1 MKARKLALLLGFGLC
16 FSASTLFAE
25 MYKENVVASFYAD
38 KFNGRRTA
46 SGEIFDTNGY
56 TAAHKTLPFGTV
68 LKVTNL
74 DNGKSVKV
82 RINDRGPFV
91 QGREIDVSKAA
102 ALELDMVSNGTAKVS
117 LEIVDGTEGPVASKT
132 SSSKSSSASSKSSS
146 SSSSKSSSSS
156 NTSSSS
162 SKTTASQASS
172 APAPVSSN
180 YDDEDEEEDEDVYYT
195 SYDDEDVDDDDY
207 STADSGS
214 SGSGNTGFSFGGAS
228 PFSSGLS
235 SSGSSSYYDE
245 DEEEEEE
252 EEDDEPLP
260 PPPPPK
266 KETVSKKEPA
276 PKAESAGAVKKE
288 TKTVTTTTT
297 TTTTVVEEEPSAKR
311 WDIQLGAYT
320 NEGNAKVMAHRLLQ
334 AGFDNV
340 AYQKVGSIIRVV
352 LRDID
357 EADLDKFQSKLDET
371 GFSSYI
377 VRERKNII
385 KKD

>member
-1 MKARKLALLLGFGLC
+1 MKGRRLAIVFGLC
-16 FSASTLFAE
+16 FTASTLFAE

-82 RINDRGPFV
+82 RVNDRGPFV

-102 ALELDMVSNGTAKVS
+102 AMELDMVGTGTAKVS
-117 LEIVDGTEGPVASKT
+117 LEIVDEEEGPAPRTASTGKKAT
-132 SSSKSSSASSKSSS
+132 VQKVEEEEEEDPYSSYD
-146 SSSSKSSSSS
+146 
-156 NTSSSS
+156 NEEEEDEDDYFTSSSS
-162 SKTTASQASS
+162 SDNIGFSFPTSPVLSS
-172 APAPVSSN
+172 SEDEYSSSPVSSSP
-180 YDDEDEEEDEDVYYT
+180 V
-195 SYDDEDVDDDDY
+195 S
-207 STADSGS
+207 ST
-214 SGSGNTGFSFGGAS
+214 TT
-228 PFSSGLS
+228 
-235 SSGSSSYYDE
+235 SYYD

-252 EEDDEPLP
+252 EDELP
-260 PPPPPK
+260 PPPPKP
-266 KETVSKKEPA
+266 
-276 PKAESAGAVKKE
+276 VKKE
-288 TKTVTTTTT
+288 KKTVTTTTTT
-297 TTTTVVEEEPSAKR
+297 TTTTVVEEHSAKR
-311 WDIQLGAYT
+311 WDIQLGAYAS
-320 NEGNAKVMAHRLLQ
+320 EGNAKVMAHRLLQ

-340 AYQKVGSIIRVV
+340 AYQKVGNIIRVV

-357 EADLDKFQSKLDET
+357 EADLDKFQTKLDES

>member
-102 ALELDMVSNGTAKVS
+102 ALELDMISNGTAKVS
-117 LEIVDGTEGPVASKT
+117 LEIVDGSEGPVASKT
-132 SSSKSSSASSKSSS
+132 ASSKSSS
-146 SSSSKSSSSS
+146 TKSSSS
-156 NTSSSS
+156 TSSSAS
-162 SKTTASQASS
+162 SGKTAASQP
-172 APAPVSSN
+172 APAPAS
-180 YDDEDEEEDEDVYYT
+180 YDDEEDEDEDVYYT
-195 SYDDEDVDDDDY
+195 SYDDEEEEDDDY
-207 STADSGS
+207 ATASSGS
-214 SGSGNTGFSFGGAS
+214 SAGSGSSGFSFGGAS
-228 PFSSGLS
+228 PFSSGMS
-235 SSGSSSYYDE
+235 SSDSSSYYADDDE
-245 DEEEEEE
+245 YADEEE
-252 EEDDEPLP
+252 EEDDDEPL

-266 KETVSKKEPA
+266 KETVSKKESA
-276 PKAESAGAVKKE
+276 SKTESAGGVKKE

-297 TTTTVVEEEPSAKR
+297 TTTTVVEETSAKR

-340 AYQKVGSIIRVV
+340 AYQKVGNIIRVV

-371 GFSSYI
+371 GFASYI

>member
-74 DNGKSVKV
+74 DNGKAVKV

-102 ALELDMVSNGTAKVS
+102 AIELDMVGNGTAKVS

-132 SSSKSSSASSKSSS
+132 SSAKSSSTKSSSSSASSG
-146 SSSSKSSSSS
+146 
-156 NTSSSS
+156 
-162 SKTTASQASS
+162 KTAASQP
-172 APAPVSSN
+172 APAPVSAS
-180 YDDEDEEEDEDVYYT
+180 YDDEEEEEEDDDVYYT
-195 SYDDEDVDDDDY
+195 SYDDEEEDEDGDY
-207 STADSGS
+207 STASSGS
-214 SGSGNTGFSFGGAS
+214 SGSENTGFSFGGAS

-235 SSGSSSYYDE
+235 SSDSSSYYADDE
-245 DEEEEEE
+245 YADEEEEE

-297 TTTTVVEEEPSAKR
+297 TTTTVVEETSAKR

-340 AYQKVGSIIRVV
+340 AYQKVGNIIRVV

-371 GFSSYI
+371 GFGSYI

>member
-38 KFNGRRTA
+38 KFNGRKTA

-102 ALELDMVSNGTAKVS
+102 ALELDMISNGTAKVS
-117 LEIVDGTEGPVASKT
+117 LEIVDGSEGPVASKT
-132 SSSKSSSASSKSSS
+132 ASSKSSS
-146 SSSSKSSSSS
+146 TKSSSS
-156 NTSSSS
+156 TSSSAS
-162 SKTTASQASS
+162 SGKTAASQP
-172 APAPVSSN
+172 APAPAS
-180 YDDEDEEEDEDVYYT
+180 YDDEEDEDEDVYYT
-195 SYDDEDVDDDDY
+195 SYDDEEEEDDDY
-207 STADSGS
+207 ATASSGSS
-214 SGSGNTGFSFGGAS
+214 SGSGSSGFSFGGSS
-228 PFSSGLS
+228 PFSGGLS
-235 SSGSSSYYDE
+235 SSDSSSYYADDDE
-245 DEEEEEE
+245 YADEEEE

-260 PPPPPK
+260 PPPQPK

-276 PKAESAGAVKKE
+276 PKAESAGGVKKE

-297 TTTTVVEEEPSAKR
+297 TTTTVVEETSAKR

-340 AYQKVGSIIRVV
+340 AYQKVGNIIRVV

-371 GFSSYI
+371 GFASYI

>member
-102 ALELDMVSNGTAKVS
+102 ALELDMISNGTAKVS
-117 LEIVDGTEGPVASKT
+117 LEIVDGSEGPVASKT
-132 SSSKSSSASSKSSS
+132 ASSKSSS
-146 SSSSKSSSSS
+146 TKSSSS
-156 NTSSSS
+156 TSSSAS
-162 SKTTASQASS
+162 SGKTAASQP
-172 APAPVSSN
+172 APAPAS
-180 YDDEDEEEDEDVYYT
+180 YDDEEDEDEDVYYT
-195 SYDDEDVDDDDY
+195 SYDDEEEEDDDY
-207 STADSGS
+207 ATASSGSS
-214 SGSGNTGFSFGGAS
+214 SGSGSSGFSFGGAS
-228 PFSSGLS
+228 PFSSGMS
-235 SSGSSSYYDE
+235 SSDSSSYYADDDE
-245 DEEEEEE
+245 YADEEEE

-266 KETVSKKEPA
+266 KETVSKKESA
-276 PKAESAGAVKKE
+276 SKTESAGGVKKE

-297 TTTTVVEEEPSAKR
+297 TTTTVVEETSAKR

-340 AYQKVGSIIRVV
+340 AYQKVGNIIRVV

-371 GFSSYI
+371 GFASYI

>member
-1 MKARKLALLLGFGLC
+1 MKARKLAILLGLC

-82 RINDRGPFV
+82 RVNDRGPFV

-102 ALELDMVSNGTAKVS
+102 AMELDMVGNGTAKVS
-117 LEIVDGTEGPVASKT
+117 LEIVDETEGPVAST
-132 SSSKSSSASSKSSS
+132 GYEDEEEDPYGSYDYEEEEEDDDYYSASSSEDTSSS
-146 SSSSKSSSSS
+146 SSSSGF
-156 NTSSSS
+156 NFTS
-162 SKTTASQASS
+162 
-172 APAPVSSN
+172 
-180 YDDEDEEEDEDVYYT
+180 
-195 SYDDEDVDDDDY
+195 
-207 STADSGS
+207 
-214 SGSGNTGFSFGGAS
+214 S

-235 SSGSSSYYDE
+235 SSGSSYTSEEEEEDLDE
-245 DEEEEEE
+245 SEEEEEE
-252 EEDDEPLP
+252 LP
-260 PPPPPK
+260 PPPVPK
-266 KETVSKKEPA
+266 KESTSKKDAAKP
-276 PKAESAGAVKKE
+276 VKKE

-297 TTTTVVEEEPSAKR
+297 TTTTVVEETSAKR
-311 WDIQLGAYT
+311 WDIQLGAYS

-334 AGFDNV
+334 AGFENV
-340 AYQKVGSIIRVV
+340 AYQKVGNIIRVV

-357 EADLDKFQSKLDET
+357 EADLDKYQTKLDET

-377 VRERKNII
+377 VRERKNVIQ
-385 KKD
+385 KN